1 MSDDFSY
8 RLRTLYAERG
18 PAIIVVGAVIGSLA
32 LLCVFTVLLLQS
44 QDREEPVTADP
55 ETVATSASSDE
66 FQYVAVSES
75 GSISVTL
82 ETPIFLNIAGEDFSV
97 ESVAI
102 PQDGPWT
109 PSTPNETTAVWVYS
123 SVINYVFGLDDTND
137 NRDLLERLVIGDEV
151 VLTTRSGSSSSFVV
165 SSRQEVSSDNM
176 DIFAQRV
183 PAVTMVLLEEDLG
196 EQRLMVQG
204 RYVSSDST
212 IDDSQSQTAGRVV
225 ALGETAQLESL
236 QITATA
242 VSYQVDRPEAPAGFA
257 FLQIDYQ
264 VQNVGT
270 VTVDANS
277 LTMVLADDMGN
288 LYALNPTASQLGN
301 YRPLNGTIA
310 PGQTIVATAG
320 YQIPTG
326 LSSSVLRW
334 QVTVTKTN
342 SQIQVNIPF
351 RDPTVAGQQ
360 AAVEVADADVT
371 TDGTGLLI
379 TGNIINNGDQPL
391 VVEVTDIGLSSD
403 GTVHLMLSTN
413 PAFPW
418 TLAAAQRTVFAVT
431 FQRPAG
437 DTAVFRAL
445 NHSFQL
451 TGLR

>member
-8 RLRTLYAERG
+8 RLRTLYADRG
-18 PAIIVVGAVIGSLA
+18 PVIIAVGAVIGSLA
-32 LLCVFTVLLLQS
+32 LLCLFTMLLLQS
-44 QDREEPVTADP
+44 QDSEEPSTADP
-55 ETVATSASSDE
+55 EAVATSAASDE

-97 ESVAI
+97 EPVAV
-102 PQDGPWT
+102 PEDGPWT
-109 PSTPNETTAVWVYS
+109 PSTSNETTAAWVYS

-176 DIFAQRV
+176 DIFAQRA
-183 PAVTMVLLEEDLG
+183 PAVTIVLLEEDLG
-196 EQRLMVQG
+196 EQRIMVQG
-204 RYVSSDST
+204 RFVSSDST
-212 IDDSQSQTAGRVV
+212 IDDTQVAGRVV
-225 ALGETAQLESL
+225 EIGETAQLESL
-236 QITATA
+236 QISVTG
-242 VSYQVDRPEAPAGFA
+242 VSYQVDRPEAPPGFA

-270 VTVDANS
+270 ETVDSNS

-301 YRPLNGTIA
+301 YRPLGGTIA

-326 LSSSVLRW
+326 LSSEVLRW

-379 TGNIINNGDQPL
+379 TGNIINNGDQAL
-391 VVEVTDIGLSSD
+391 VVEVTDVGLSSN

-418 TLAAAQRTVFAVT
+418 TLAAGQRTVFAVT

-437 DTAVFRAL
+437 DPAVFRVI